1 MKETVK
7 PYKDSSSSKKEQV
20 AEMFDN
26 IAGNYDFL
34 NHFLSLGID
43 IYWRKQL
50 VKHLKKQAPKTILDV
65 ATGTGDLAIAMLK
78 AKPEK
83 VIGIDISNGMLEVG
97 RKKMKEK
104 SLDHIIT
111 LQQADSEELPYE
123 DNSFDAVCVSFG
135 ARNFENLEK
144 GLTEMRRVLRDGG
157 QLYILEFS
165 QPTLFPFKQLYQF
178 YFKAILPLIGKVVSK
193 DNSAYSYLPES
204 VKAFPFGKELNRII
218 ENCGYTNAKNIPLTL
233 GISSIYMAKK

>member
-204 VKAFPFGKELNRII
+204 VKAFPFGKELNTII

-233 GISSIYMAKK
+233 GISSIYIAKK

>member
-1 MKETVK
+1 LKDTVK
-7 PYKDSSSSKKEQV
+7 PYKNSSSSKKEQV

-43 IYWRKQL
+43 IFWRKQL
-50 VKHLKKQAPKTILDV
+50 VKHLTKQAPKTILDV
-65 ATGTGDLAIAMLK
+65 ATGTNPD
-78 AKPEK
+78 K
-83 VIGIDISNGMLEVG
+83 VIGVDISNGMLEVG

-111 LQQADSEELPYE
+111 LEQADSEDLPYE
-123 DNSFDAVCVSFG
+123 DETFDAVCVSFG

-144 GLTEMRRVLRDGG
+144 GLSEMRRVLREGG
-157 QLYILEFS
+157 KLYILEFS
-165 QPTLFPFKQLYQF
+165 QPTSFPFKQIYQF
-178 YFKAILPLIGKVVSK
+178 YFKAILPLIGKVLSK

-204 VKAFPFGKELNRII
+204 VSAFPHGKELNKII
-218 ENCGYTNAKNIPLTL
+218 EKCGYTNAKNIPLTL
-233 GISSIYMAKK
+233 GISSIYIAKK

>member
-233 GISSIYMAKK
+233 GISSIYIAKK

>member
-1 MKETVK
+1 MKDTVK
-7 PYKDSSSSKKEQV
+7 PYKNSSSSKKEQV

-43 IYWRKQL
+43 IFWRKQL
-50 VKHLKKQAPKTILDV
+50 VKHLTKQAPKTILDV

-78 AKPEK
+78 TNPDK
-83 VIGIDISNGMLEVG
+83 VIGVDISNGMLEVG

-111 LQQADSEELPYE
+111 LEQADSEDLPYE
-123 DNSFDAVCVSFG
+123 DETFDAVCVSFG

-144 GLTEMRRVLRDGG
+144 GLSEMRRVLREGG
-157 QLYILEFS
+157 KLYILEFS
-165 QPTLFPFKQLYQF
+165 QPTSFPFKQIYQF
-178 YFKAILPLIGKVVSK
+178 YFKAILPLIGKVLSK

-204 VKAFPFGKELNRII
+204 VSAFPHGKELNKII
-218 ENCGYTNAKNIPLTL
+218 EKCGYTNAKNIPLTL
-233 GISSIYMAKK
+233 GISSIYIAKK

>member
-1 MKETVK
+1 LKDTVK
-7 PYKDSSSSKKEQV
+7 PYKNSSSSKKVQV

-50 VKHLKKQAPKTILDV
+50 VKHLTNQAPKTILDV

-78 AKPEK
+78 TNPDK
-83 VIGIDISNGMLEVG
+83 VIGIDISNRMLEVG

-111 LQQADSEELPYE
+111 LEQADSEDLPYE
-123 DNSFDAVCVSFG
+123 DETFDAVCVSFG

-144 GLTEMRRVLRDGG
+144 GLSEMRRVLREGG
-157 QLYILEFS
+157 KLYIGILA
-165 QPTLFPFKQLYQF
+165 TYIIPFQTDLP
-178 YFKAILPLIGKVVSK
+178 ILLQS
-193 DNSAYSYLPES
+193 
-204 VKAFPFGKELNRII
+204 
-218 ENCGYTNAKNIPLTL
+218 NITVHW
-233 GISSIYMAKK
+233 

>member
-111 LQQADSEELPYE
+111 LQQADSEDLPYE

-233 GISSIYMAKK
+233 GISSIYIAKK

>member
-1 MKETVK
+1 LKETVK

-233 GISSIYMAKK
+233 GISSIYIAKK

>member
-43 IYWRKQL
+43 IYWRRQL

>member
-1 MKETVK
+1 LKDTVK
-7 PYKDSSSSKKEQV
+7 PYKNSSSSKKEQV

-43 IYWRKQL
+43 IFWRKQL
-50 VKHLKKQAPKTILDV
+50 VKHLTKQAPKTILDV

-78 AKPEK
+78 TNPDK
-83 VIGIDISNGMLEVG
+83 VIGVDISNGMLEVG

-111 LQQADSEELPYE
+111 LEQADSEDLPYE
-123 DNSFDAVCVSFG
+123 DETFDAVCVSFG

-144 GLTEMRRVLRDGG
+144 GLSEMRRVLREGG
-157 QLYILEFS
+157 KLYILEFS
-165 QPTLFPFKQLYQF
+165 QPTSFPFKQIYQF
-178 YFKAILPLIGKVVSK
+178 YFKAILPLIGKVLSK

-204 VKAFPFGKELNRII
+204 VSAFPHGKELNKII
-218 ENCGYTNAKNIPLTL
+218 EKCGYTNAKNIPLTL
-233 GISSIYMAKK
+233 GISSIYIAKK

>member
-144 GLTEMRRVLRDGG
+144 GLTEMRRVLREMGG
-157 QLYILEFS
+157 NCIFWNFHNPLYSLS
-165 QPTLFPFKQLYQF
+165 NNYTSSTLKQY
-178 YFKAILPLIGKVVSK
+178 YH
-193 DNSAYSYLPES
+193 
-204 VKAFPFGKELNRII
+204 
-218 ENCGYTNAKNIPLTL
+218 
-233 GISSIYMAKK
+233 

>member
-1 MKETVK
+1 
-7 PYKDSSSSKKEQV
+7 
-20 AEMFDN
+20 
-26 IAGNYDFL
+26 
-34 NHFLSLGID
+34 
-43 IYWRKQL
+43 
-50 VKHLKKQAPKTILDV
+50 
-65 ATGTGDLAIAMLK
+65 
-78 AKPEK
+78 
-83 VIGIDISNGMLEVG
+83 
-97 RKKMKEK
+97 MKEK

-204 VKAFPFGKELNRII
+204 VKAFPFGKELNTII

-233 GISSIYMAKK
+233 GISSIYIAKK